1 MQLPATRQKIE
12 SNDSHVTR
20 TLDDALVNVDVN
32 VCVCMRLLLMQLQHW
47 QQLLLMCFYLS
58 PQQFPIKAAA
68 AAASFASSAAAAAAV
83 AVA

>member
-32 VCVCMRLLLMQLQHW
+32 ASLCVSVIAADATAARAATAADVLLPVPATI
-47 QQLLLMCFYLS
+47 S
-58 PQQFPIKAAA
+58 N
-68 AAASFASSAAAAAAV
+68 
-83 AVA
+83 

>member
-32 VCVCMRLLLMQLQHW
+32 ASLCVCVYVCVIAADATAARAATAADVLLPVPATI
-47 QQLLLMCFYLS
+47 S
-58 PQQFPIKAAA
+58 N
-68 AAASFASSAAAAAAV
+68 
-83 AVA
+83 